1 MRRCSDE
8 QLFIAAQPHSATQ
21 ANYFPPSIMD
31 HHGRG
36 NLAGGRNTSATD
48 ALLVWFPYIVLQ

>member
-1 MRRCSDE
+1 
-8 QLFIAAQPHSATQ
+8 
-21 ANYFPPSIMD
+21 MD